1 MPTIEHHSARDT
13 HRGLRGFI
21 ERMFSGF
28 VTSRGQVVAVVVSSR
43 TASAAPTVAIVR
55 RRESNTPADA
65 DLLATVTGPRV
76 YPLPNSPTGWGESH
90 HGIRASYGDPLHDP
104 TRPDGLIADI
114 LGLSPDDERR

>member
-1 MPTIEHHSARDT
+1 MPTSEHHFARDA

-28 VTSRGQVVAVVVSSR
+28 VTSEGRVVAVVVSS
-43 TASAAPTVAIVR
+43 SAATPTVAIVR
-55 RRESNTPADA
+55 KRESNAPVDA
-65 DLLATVTGPRV
+65 DLLAADTGPSV

-90 HGIRASYGDPLHDP
+90 HGVRASFGDPLHDP
-104 TRPDGLIADI
+104 ARPDGLIADI

>member
-1 MPTIEHHSARDT
+1 MPTTEHQTAPDT

-28 VTSRGQVVAVVVSSR
+28 ITSRGQVVAVVVSR
-43 TASAAPTVAIVR
+43 PAPSVAIVR
-55 RRESNTPADA
+55 RRESNSPVDA

-90 HGIRASYGDPLHDP
+90 HGVRASTGDPLHDP
-104 TRPDGLIADI
+104 ARPDGLIADI